1 MATKNPYNGH
11 VLSDTTNLENGI
23 IPPPPRR
30 AMGPDRNCRQ
40 LNCPVPI
47 AHRGGSA
54 EAAQKFYFLTNVNQN
69 TLDISSQKKFTHL
82 EKKFPKNLDIPL
94 TGVNGKMKANALK
107 THPLLIV
114 MGLSWALIYLILFIP
129 TLGLA
134 NEAPIKI
141 AAIYS
146 LTGAAATSNAPSV
159 QGVRS
164 AVSKLNDQGGLL
176 GKKIELMEIDN
187 QSTPIGSSVAAE
199 KAARLGAIAIIGC
212 NWSSHSLAVAKVAQR
227 EKIPMISNISTH
239 PNVTRTGNYIFRVC
253 FTDII
258 QGKAM
263 AEFSRTTLK
272 ARTGILCVNLNND
285 YGLVLS
291 EQFKHYFE
299 ASGGSILN
307 RLEYKNNSDLR
318 HFQQLV
324 DQVKNSKPDV
334 VFIPGFVE
342 SGIIIREMSKA
353 GITAI
358 PLGGDGWGFN
368 DFFKAGGSELK
379 QGYYCTHWTRQD
391 SSAPTLEYLAHR
403 QSKNDVWAA
412 EVLAVDAVNLLAYAI
427 RQAGTTTDRSKI
439 RQCLSKVQNF
449 QGISGSIS
457 FDKNGDPIKDVVI
470 IEIRNGSPLFH
481 SRFNPDQKRGIQ

>member
-1 MATKNPYNGH
+1 MATQNLYN
-11 VLSDTTNLENGI
+11 VKTNTSYTS
-23 IPPPPRR
+23 P
-30 AMGPDRNCRQ
+30 
-40 LNCPVPI
+40 
-47 AHRGGSA
+47 
-54 EAAQKFYFLTNVNQN
+54 QKYF
-69 TLDISSQKKFTHL
+69 TLL
-82 EKKFPKNLDIPL
+82 EKNFPTNGESSL
-94 TGVNGKMKANALK
+94 TGINWKMNDVPQR
-107 THPLLIV
+107 HPLLRILV
-114 MGLSWALIYLILFIP
+114 LAWMLIPLILFAP
-129 TLGLA
+129 SLGLA
-134 NEAPIKI
+134 NETPIKI

-164 AVSKLNDQGGLL
+164 AVKKLNDQGGLL
-176 GKKIELMEIDN
+176 GKQIQLMEIDN
-187 QSTPIGSSVAAE
+187 QSTPIGSSVAAA
-199 KAARLGAIAIIGC
+199 KAVRLGAIAIIGC

-227 EKIPMISNISTH
+227 EGIPMISNISTH
-239 PNVTRTGNYIFRVC
+239 PDVTHTGNYIFRVC

-263 AEFSRTTLK
+263 ARVARNTLK
-272 ARTGILCVNLNND
+272 ARTGILFVDLNSD
-285 YGLVLS
+285 YGIVLS
-291 EQFKHYFE
+291 EQFKRYFE
-299 ASGGSILN
+299 ASGGSILS
-307 RLEYKNNSDLR
+307 RLEYKDNSDLR

-324 DQVKNSKPDV
+324 DQVKKSKPDV

-342 SGIIIREMSKA
+342 SGIIIREMSRA

-379 QGYYCTHWTRQD
+379 QGYYCTHWTRQN

-403 QSKNDVWAA
+403 QSKKDVWAA
-412 EVLAVDAVNLLAYAI
+412 EVLAVDAVNLLAHAI
-427 RQAGTTTDRSKI
+427 TQAGTATDRSKI
-439 RQCLSKVQNF
+439 RQCLSEIQDF

-481 SRFNPDQKRGIQ
+481 SRFNPD